1 MPWPAKVVRQFEKVP
16 INPSG
21 AEFHG
26 PYNRLLYTLFP
37 TDTDFTVIPQFMPTS
52 REAADFLVTYEVYL
66 EDKPVFILRIK
77 PPKDLRYASTREKA
91 DLQIRSRVRDLAR
104 LF

>member
-1 MPWPAKVVRQFEKVP
+1 MAP
-16 INPSG
+16 IC
-21 AEFHG
+21 
-26 PYNRLLYTLFP
+26 NRLLYTLFP

-66 EDKPVFILRIK
+66 EDKPVFILGIK